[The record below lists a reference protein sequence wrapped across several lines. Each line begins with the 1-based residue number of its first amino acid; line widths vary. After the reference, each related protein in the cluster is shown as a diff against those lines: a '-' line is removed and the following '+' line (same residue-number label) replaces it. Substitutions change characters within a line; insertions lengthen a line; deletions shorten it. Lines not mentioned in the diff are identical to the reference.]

1 MKTTTLGIAIG
12 TAIAALGLAITAVP
26 EAKAG
31 GVYWNNNG
39 GGGVVVNRG
48 TTYGPRGYYNYGP
61 NYYGG
66 RGVVAGPN
74 GTCARDYYLRSRWMR
89 PLLIY
94 RSIANQSISPRQH
107 WRVFLFAKKA
117 LISLDNPPAN

>member
-31 GVYWNNNG
+31 GVYWNNKG
-39 GGGVVVNRG
+39 GGG
-48 TTYGPRGYYNYGP
+48 
-61 NYYGG
+61 
-66 RGVVAGPN
+66 
-74 GTCARDYYLRSRWMR
+74 SS
-89 PLLIY
+89 
-94 RSIANQSISPRQH
+94 SIAAPPTVPAVITTTDRTITEVAVLLQVPMVPGLAVTTVALDASVTDPSINSKSSDLPRPQ
-107 WRVFLFAKKA
+107 WRGFLFAKTA

>member
-39 GGGVVVNRG
+39 EGGVVINRG

-61 NYYGG
+61 NYYRG

-74 GTCARDYYLRSRWMR
+74 GACARGYYGRVVDASVTD
-89 PLLIY
+89 P
-94 RSIANQSISPRQH
+94 SIDSKSSHFTPSALAGFSIERNS
-107 WRVFLFAKKA
+107 
-117 LISLDNPPAN
+117 SD

>member
-1 MKTTTLGIAIG
+1 MRSVDGKIPQLRELIPYWNGDGVNTRSGLKPTDQARRNDHENHNSRNRNRS

-39 GGGVVVNRG
+39 GGGVVINRG

-61 NYYGG
+61 NYYSQGLHS
-66 RGVVAGPN
+66 
-74 GTCARDYYLRSRWMR
+74 C
-89 PLLIY
+89 
-94 RSIANQSISPRQH
+94 
-107 WRVFLFAKKA
+107 
-117 LISLDNPPAN
+117 

>member
-48 TTYGPRGYYNYGP
+48 TTYDPRDYYNYGP

-66 RGVVAGPN
+66 RGGCV
-74 GTCARDYYLRSRWMR
+74 RY
-89 PLLIY
+89 
-94 RSIANQSISPRQH
+94 
-107 WRVFLFAKKA
+107 
-117 LISLDNPPAN
+117 

>member
-1 MKTTTLGIAIG
+1 MKTTTIGIAIG

-31 GVYWNNNG
+31 GVYWNNHG
-39 GGGVVVNRG
+39 GGGVVINRG

-74 GTCARDYYLRSRWMR
+74 GAYARGYYGRARCVR
-89 PLLIY
+89 Y
-94 RSIANQSISPRQH
+94 
-107 WRVFLFAKKA
+107 
-117 LISLDNPPAN
+117 

>member
-1 MKTTTLGIAIG
+1 MRSVEKIPQLSELIPYWNGDGVNKGLSPQTKQGGIIVKITTLGIAIG

-39 GGGVVVNRG
+39 GGGVVINRG

-61 NYYGG
+61 NYYRG
-66 RGVVAGPN
+66 RGLVAGPN
-74 GTCARDYYLRSRWMR
+74 GACARGYYGRGGCVR
-89 PLLIY
+89 Y
-94 RSIANQSISPRQH
+94 
-107 WRVFLFAKKA
+107 
-117 LISLDNPPAN
+117 

>member
-1 MKTTTLGIAIG
+1 MKTTPLGIAIG

-39 GGGVVVNRG
+39 GGGVVINRG
-48 TTYGPRGYYNYGP
+48 YTYGPRGYYNYGP

-66 RGVVAGPN
+66 RGVVDGPN
-74 GTCARDYYLRSRWMR
+74 GACARGYYGRAGCVR
-89 PLLIY
+89 Y
-94 RSIANQSISPRQH
+94 
-107 WRVFLFAKKA
+107 
-117 LISLDNPPAN
+117 

>member
-39 GGGVVVNRG
+39 GGSVVINRG
-48 TTYGPRGYYNYGP
+48 TTYGLRGYYNYGP
-61 NYYGG
+61 NYYRG
-66 RGVVAGPN
+66 RGIVAGPN
-74 GTCARDYYLRSRWMR
+74 GACARVTTVMVDASVTD
-89 PLLIY
+89 P
-94 RSIANQSISPRQH
+94 SIDSKSSHFTPS
-107 WRVFLFAKKA
+107 A
-117 LISLDNPPAN
+117 LAGFSSERKSSDQPG

>member
-1 MKTTTLGIAIG
+1 MKTKTLGIAIG

-39 GGGVVVNRG
+39 GGGVVINRG
-48 TTYGPRGYYNYGP
+48 TSYGPRGYYNYCP

-66 RGVVAGPN
+66 RSVVAGPN
-74 GTCARDYYLRSRWMR
+74 GACGRGGCVRY
-89 PLLIY
+89 
-94 RSIANQSISPRQH
+94 
-107 WRVFLFAKKA
+107 
-117 LISLDNPPAN
+117 

>member
-39 GGGVVVNRG
+39 GGGVVINRG

-61 NYYGG
+61 NYF
-66 RGVVAGPN
+66 RTITEVGVLLQVPMVPVLAVTTVVVDASVTDPSIDSKSSHFTPSALAGF
-74 GTCARDYYLRSRWMR
+74 
-89 PLLIY
+89 
-94 RSIANQSISPRQH
+94 SIERNSSDQPG
-107 WRVFLFAKKA
+107 
-117 LISLDNPPAN
+117 

>member
-39 GGGVVVNRG
+39 GGGVVINRG
-48 TTYGPRGYYNYGP
+48 TTYGPRGYYN
-61 NYYGG
+61 
-66 RGVVAGPN
+66 
-74 GTCARDYYLRSRWMR
+74 
-89 PLLIY
+89 
-94 RSIANQSISPRQH
+94 
-107 WRVFLFAKKA
+107 
-117 LISLDNPPAN
+117 

>member
-66 RGVVAGPN
+66 RGVLAGPN
-74 GTCARDYYLRSRWMR
+74 GACARGYYGRSGCVR
-89 PLLIY
+89 Y
-94 RSIANQSISPRQH
+94 
-107 WRVFLFAKKA
+107 
-117 LISLDNPPAN
+117 

>member
-31 GVYWNNNG
+31 GVYWNNHG
-39 GGGVVVNRG
+39 GGSVVIN
-48 TTYGPRGYYNYGP
+48 RGYYNYGP

-74 GTCARDYYLRSRWMR
+74 GACARGYYGRGGCV
-89 PLLIY
+89 PY
-94 RSIANQSISPRQH
+94 
-107 WRVFLFAKKA
+107 
-117 LISLDNPPAN
+117 